1 MALIRDLYAIEA
13 EIRGSDP
20 VTRLAIR
27 RDRSASIIA
36 RLDDW
41 LAHHRARA
49 SAKSPLGEALAYIAK
64 YRDGLGRFLTDGHVE
79 IDNNTVERTI
89 RPIGKRGSLC
99 SPSSSICKHWKCVRI
114 DDATRAPF
122 SGYGCFD
129 PLRGQVLGTDLI
141 RRAGYNLLSLQY
153 AGFDKVPY
161 PVICHV

>member
-89 RPIGKRGSLC
+89 ALNRKNALFAGHEAGSENWAVIASLIETCKMNGVDPHAWLSATLTAIVRGHKQSQ
-99 SPSSSICKHWKCVRI
+99 I
-114 DDATRAPF
+114 D
-122 SGYGCFD
+122 
-129 PLRGQVLGTDLI
+129 
-141 RRAGYNLLSLQY
+141 NLLPWNY
-153 AGFDKVPY
+153 AAKV
-161 PVICHV
+161 